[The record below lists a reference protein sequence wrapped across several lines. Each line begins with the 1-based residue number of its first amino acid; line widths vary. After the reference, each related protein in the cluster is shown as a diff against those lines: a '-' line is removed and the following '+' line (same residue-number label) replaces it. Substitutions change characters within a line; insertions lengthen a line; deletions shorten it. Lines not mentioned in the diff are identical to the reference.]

1 MRRIG
6 EHLMI
11 VRAPYYKQI
20 DLNEKTVEA
29 RLFYDSYKKYKVGEE
44 IVFRKFKGSASSVRR
59 IITAIEDYVRSH
71 S

>member
-11 VRAPYYKQI
+11 VRAPYDKQI

-44 IVFRKFKGSASSVRR
+44 IVFRKLKGSASSVRR
-59 IITAIEDYVRSH
+59 IITAIEDYARSH